1 MRQVNLFHFTRSFLI
16 GVALFFCASPLLS
29 EDAHEPPC
37 QNLQE
42 DAEAMFLRRIV
53 EFWESGQYSVAKEEI
68 GKYLEEHPG
77 THLTNDLL
85 VFLGDVYLKEG
96 KFEEAIVTYKKI
108 KDNSVKLSVYLN
120 YLQCLLELKKYQN
133 LISECSF
140 YLHNYSSFL
149 AETTQQVKVYLGYAY
164 YESAMNA
171 QGDAAQAFA
180 RMAKPYFE
188 DLLKTNFCE
197 ESLQILTSL
206 HQILQDYRSAGN
218 LYLSLSEKYPE
229 RKEEFL
235 FEAANCALEF
245 DRDLAL
251 QTFSTI
257 CRTGK
262 AKVHEA
268 ADQRMRLLYE
278 MKKYSDLILL
288 ADALAD
294 LCSKENLPFFHFLLG
309 SSYFELKDYKHAAL
323 EMKKYIDRE
332 EVKDEKMRDA
342 LALIMSAAHQMKDRE
357 LFEESFASFEKN
369 FPKDEE
375 LPKAL
380 LAKALLNKKDSRPV
394 EAEKDFSQL
403 VPIFSTLE
411 DSETF
416 LYEYADLL
424 LQMKE
429 ASKSKEYF
437 SKLLQI
443 TKNEAQKR
451 EALRGLIHASVV
463 VAFEEKDT
471 EKAIALKKD
480 LVVSLQTMLSEK
492 EALSDQERDEYLYL
506 LGQCQFEC
514 KEFAS
519 ALEVLEPLTEKS
531 KNCPHLAQVHLF
543 LAQCADRINKDKK
556 SYCRHVE
563 TALALKDPS
572 LKESSLHLLLFNGYF
587 ELGQENQEMLS
598 MAAEHLFLAQLDET
612 IRIQEDNQLWL
623 AQYYYQRSDRF
634 MQISQWRAKEE
645 EKLRMQE
652 ERRRAISLIEKNV
665 TLPPKETITP
675 QEEEALFKLANLFQW
690 DQNREKSLELFTL
703 LQDQYKKDPTTC
715 WNRKEPA
722 LLSLSKSLR
731 EKGDQGKAMDLL
743 DEVISLKRDPF
754 AVMKASFEKCLL
766 RISLLT
772 EEEKSLSS
780 PQVVSIIAELKQIK
794 LQRKLAYE
802 PLHFEAA
809 LALVELESSLEKEAP
824 F

>member
-1 MRQVNLFHFTRSFLI
+1 M
-16 GVALFFCASPLLS
+16 
-29 EDAHEPPC
+29 
-37 QNLQE
+37 
-42 DAEAMFLRRIV
+42 
-53 EFWESGQYSVAKEEI
+53 
-68 GKYLEEHPG
+68 
-77 THLTNDLL
+77 
-85 VFLGDVYLKEG
+85 
-96 KFEEAIVTYKKI
+96 
-108 KDNSVKLSVYLN
+108 
-120 YLQCLLELKKYQN
+120 
-133 LISECSF
+133 
-140 YLHNYSSFL
+140 
-149 AETTQQVKVYLGYAY
+149 
-164 YESAMNA
+164 
-171 QGDAAQAFA
+171 
-180 RMAKPYFE
+180 
-188 DLLKTNFCE
+188 
-197 ESLQILTSL
+197 
-206 HQILQDYRSAGN
+206 
-218 LYLSLSEKYPE
+218 
-229 RKEEFL
+229 
-235 FEAANCALEF
+235 
-245 DRDLAL
+245 
-251 QTFSTI
+251 
-257 CRTGK
+257 
-262 AKVHEA
+262 
-268 ADQRMRLLYE
+268 
-278 MKKYSDLILL
+278 
-288 ADALAD
+288 
-294 LCSKENLPFFHFLLG
+294 
-309 SSYFELKDYKHAAL
+309 
-323 EMKKYIDRE
+323 
-332 EVKDEKMRDA
+332 
-342 LALIMSAAHQMKDRE
+342 
-357 LFEESFASFEKN
+357 
-369 FPKDEE
+369 
-375 LPKAL
+375 
-380 LAKALLNKKDSRPV
+380 
-394 EAEKDFSQL
+394 
-403 VPIFSTLE
+403 
-411 DSETF
+411 
-416 LYEYADLL
+416 
-424 LQMKE
+424 
-429 ASKSKEYF
+429 
-437 SKLLQI
+437 
-443 TKNEAQKR
+443 
-451 EALRGLIHASVV
+451 
-463 VAFEEKDT
+463 
-471 EKAIALKKD
+471 KKD

-824 F
+824 FFEKKLAKLLALKEEFFSSEDVLSKDYHELRKKMIDKELLIQSYLAMIDEEVLICKMRSEKEKSEDVARYYQEANRLIHALLEENFVLTSELYARIHKDKEFLEAESKDLSLMEKKAIEK